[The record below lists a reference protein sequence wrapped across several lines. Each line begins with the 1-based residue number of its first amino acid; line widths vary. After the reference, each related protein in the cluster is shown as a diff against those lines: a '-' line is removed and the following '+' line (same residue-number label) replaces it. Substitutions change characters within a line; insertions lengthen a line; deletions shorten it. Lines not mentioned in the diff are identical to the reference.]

1 MAIDTTSATPSM
13 SPSVSPE
20 PDNANFLFED
30 EDHPPPVD
38 SLPLPAD
45 LGPFRLER
53 VIGQGGMGEVFLA
66 YDSRLERK
74 VAIKKIRNEAA
85 LDAVNRQRLLR
96 EAKIGAKLSH
106 PAIVQVFDIV
116 ELAGFHWIVMEL
128 VEGTTVAQMVR
139 SGPIE
144 VSEALLIARQV
155 AEGLAE
161 AHDKGLL
168 HRDLKSENVMV
179 GPKNRV
185 KILDFGLA
193 KPVDANK
200 DSSLTADGE
209 VMGTCRSMSPEQA
222 KGLDLDGR
230 SDLFSLGILLYEM
243 TTGISPFRA
252 PSPVATLTLV
262 CTHDPE
268 PVALLNATVPYP
280 VSNLITRLLSK
291 DRDGRPHH
299 ALAAANEIA
308 ELESRLNV
316 SPPLGGSRLAEGL
329 SEKPEIEAAGDE
341 TKGPGR
347 ASTTRQNFNAHP
359 TDDPTFAQPL
369 PLYTES
375 PPPPAKRVWPPPNL
389 QPHPSLPKG
398 RMLVVVAT
406 LFATLL
412 AIAFYYGFAS

>member
-1 MAIDTTSATPSM
+1 M
-13 SPSVSPE
+13 STQPE
-20 PDNANFLFED
+20 DSSFFLED
-30 EDHPPPVD
+30 DAAPAGETI
-38 SLPLPAD
+38 PLPAD

-66 YDSRLERK
+66 YDSRLERR

-128 VEGTTVAQMVR
+128 VEGTTVAQLVR

-144 VSEALLIARQV
+144 VAVALSIARQV

-161 AHDKGLL
+161 AHDKGML

-179 GPKNRV
+179 GAKNRV

-230 SDLFSLGILLYEM
+230 SDLFSLGVLLYEM

-268 PVALLNATVPYP
+268 PAALLNPMLPYP
-280 VSNLITRLLSK
+280 VSNLISRLLDK
-291 DRDGRPHH
+291 DRRGRP
-299 ALAAANEIA
+299 ADGLKAAAEIA
-308 ELESRLNV
+308 EIESQITASLQLAAEIA
-316 SPPLGGSRLAEGL
+316 PPA
-329 SEKPEIEAAGDE
+329 PVEAFADE
-341 TKGPGR
+341 
-347 ASTTRQNFNAHP
+347 STYGQG
-359 TDDPTFAQPL
+359 L
-369 PLYTES
+369 PLVS
-375 PPPPAKRVWPPPNL
+375 KSAAPPPKRVWPPPTL
-389 QPHPSLPKG
+389 ERHPPPGFPKG
-398 RMLVVVAT
+398 AMLVLAWA
-406 LFATLL
+406 LFALLLLL
-412 AIAFYYGFAS
+412 AFYFGWVEVP

>member
-1 MAIDTTSATPSM
+1 M
-13 SPSVSPE
+13 SPPDDHSPFY
-20 PDNANFLFED
+20 AED
-30 EDHPPPVD
+30 DAAPATE
-38 SLPLPAD
+38 SIPLPTD

-85 LDAVNRQRLLR
+85 LDTVNRQRLLR

-106 PAIVQVFDIV
+106 PAVVQVFDIV

-144 VSEALLIARQV
+144 VQNALSIARQV

-179 GPKNRV
+179 GVKNRV

-268 PVALLNATVPYP
+268 PVALLNPAVPYP
-280 VSNLITRLLSK
+280 VSNFIHRLLDK
-291 DRDGRPHH
+291 DRNGRPGH
-299 ALAAANEIA
+299 ALLAAAEIA
-308 ELESRLNV
+308 ELEAQLSTVVVALPREATKT
-316 SPPLGGSRLAEGL
+316 PP
-329 SEKPEIEAAGDE
+329 PEPFHDE
-341 TKGPGR
+341 
-347 ASTTRQNFNAHP
+347 
-359 TDDPTFAQPL
+359 PTFGQGL
-369 PLYTES
+369 PLIAKS
-375 PPPPAKRVWPPPNL
+375 APPPPKRVWPPPTL
-389 QPHPSLPKG
+389 KTQPPRGAPKG
-398 RMLVVVAT
+398 PMLAVVLT
-406 LFATLL
+406 LFGVLL
-412 AIAFYYGFAS
+412 ALAFYYGFVSS

>member
-1 MAIDTTSATPSM
+1 M
-13 SPSVSPE
+13 SRETDDLHSYPDDE
-20 PDNANFLFED
+20 P
-30 EDHPPPVD
+30 PITD
-38 SLPLPAD
+38 SIPLPTD

-116 ELAGFHWIVMEL
+116 ELADFHWIVMEL

-139 SGPIE
+139 GGPLE
-144 VSEALLIARQV
+144 VGIALSIGRQV

-179 GPKNRV
+179 GAKNRV

-200 DSSLTADGE
+200 DASLTADGE

-222 KGLDLDGR
+222 KGLELDGR
-230 SDLFSLGILLYEM
+230 SDLFSLGVLLYEM

-252 PSPVATLTLV
+252 PTPVATLTLV

-268 PVALLNATVPYP
+268 PAALLNPAVPYP
-280 VSNLITRLLSK
+280 ISHFVARLLDK
-291 DRDGRPHH
+291 DRKGRP
-299 ALAAANEIA
+299 ADAGQAATEIA
-308 ELESRLNV
+308 ELESRLTTP
-316 SPPLGGSRLAEGL
+316 PPLPADPVPTPP
-329 SEKPEIEAAGDE
+329 PEPFHDE
-341 TKGPGR
+341 
-347 ASTTRQNFNAHP
+347 
-359 TDDPTFAQPL
+359 PTFGQGL
-369 PLYTES
+369 PKISHSGFPTGKNAPS
-375 PPPPAKRVWPPPNL
+375 GKRVWPPP
-389 QPHPSLPKG
+389 SLESHSSGARKAT
-398 RMLVVVAT
+398 LAVAFT
-406 LFATLL
+406 LFAVLVLL
-412 AIAFYYGFAS
+412 AFYYGFAS

>member
-1 MAIDTTSATPSM
+1 M

-20 PDNANFLFED
+20 PDNATFPFED
-30 EDHPPPVD
+30 DDQAPAAD
-38 SLPLPAD
+38 GLPLPAD

-66 YDSRLERK
+66 YDSRLERR

-85 LDAVNRQRLLR
+85 LDTVNRQRLLR

-139 SGPIE
+139 GGPIE
-144 VSEALLIARQV
+144 VAEALLIARQV

-193 KPVDANK
+193 KPVNGNK

-268 PVALLNATVPYP
+268 PVALLNAAVPYP

-291 DRDGRPHH
+291 DRNGRPEH
-299 ALAAANEIA
+299 ALAAASEIA
-308 ELESRLNV
+308 ELESRYA
-316 SPPLGGSRLAEGL
+316 PPAPGRRRFAGGDDSRTGNEEAEIETAEG
-329 SEKPEIEAAGDE
+329 DD
-341 TKGPGR
+341 PGR
-347 ASTTRQNFNAHP
+347 AKFQSHP
-359 TDDPTFAQPL
+359 TDDPTYAQPL
-369 PLYTES
+369 PLFTQS
-375 PPPPAKRVWPPPNL
+375 PPPPAKRVWPPPTL
-389 QPHPSLPKG
+389 QPHPVLPKG
-398 RMLVVVAT
+398 RMLAVAAV

>member
-13 SPSVSPE
+13 SPSVSPTF
-20 PDNANFLFED
+20 PFDD
-30 EDHPPPVD
+30 DQTPPAAD
-38 SLPLPAD
+38 GLPLPAD

-66 YDSRLERK
+66 YDSRLERR

-128 VEGTTVAQMVR
+128 VEGTTVSQMVR
-139 SGPIE
+139 GGPIE
-144 VSEALLIARQV
+144 VAEALLIARQV

-193 KPVDANK
+193 KPVNGNK

-268 PVALLNATVPYP
+268 PVALLNAAVPYP
-280 VSNLITRLLSK
+280 VSNLITRLLCK
-291 DRDGRPHH
+291 DRNGRPEH

-308 ELESRLNV
+308 ELEGRYT
-316 SPPLGGSRLAEGL
+316 SPPPGRRRFAGGDDSRTGNEEAELETAEGGD
-329 SEKPEIEAAGDE
+329 PRNFAG
-341 TKGPGR
+341 GR
-347 ASTTRQNFNAHP
+347 SKFQGHP
-359 TDDPTFAQPL
+359 TDEPTYAQPL
-369 PLYTES
+369 PLFTES
-375 PPPPAKRVWPPPNL
+375 PPPPAKRVWPPPTL
-389 QPHPSLPKG
+389 QPHPVLPKG
-398 RMLVVVAT
+398 RMLAVAAV

>member
-1 MAIDTTSATPSM
+1 VTTHSDDS
-13 SPSVSPE
+13 SF
-20 PDNANFLFED
+20 FLED
-30 EDHPPPVD
+30 DAPPAGE
-38 SLPLPAD
+38 SIPLPAD

-116 ELAGFHWIVMEL
+116 ELADFHWIVMEL

-139 SGPIE
+139 SGPID
-144 VSEALLIARQV
+144 VAVALSIARQV

-179 GPKNRV
+179 GAKNRV

-222 KGLDLDGR
+222 KGLELDGR
-230 SDLFSLGILLYEM
+230 SDLFSLGVLLYEM

-268 PVALLNATVPYP
+268 PAALLNPTLPYP
-280 VSNLITRLLSK
+280 VSNFIGRLLDK
-291 DRDGRPHH
+291 DRRGRP
-299 ALAAANEIA
+299 ADGLKAAAEIA
-308 ELESRLNV
+308 EIESQLTGT
-316 SPPLGGSRLAEGL
+316 LQLA
-329 SEKPEIEAAGDE
+329 AD
-341 TKGPGR
+341 
-347 ASTTRQNFNAHP
+347 NAP
-359 TDDPTFAQPL
+359 AVPAPDDPDDPTHGRGL
-369 PLYTES
+369 PLVS
-375 PPPPAKRVWPPPNL
+375 RRAPIPPKRVWPPP
-389 QPHPSLPKG
+389 SLDKLPPPG
-398 RMLVVVAT
+398 APTGARLVLAWL
-406 LFATLL
+406 LFALLVLL
-412 AIAFYYGFAS
+412 AFYFGFAK